1 MRTVLRVRLPG
12 VVSIVLAACAVT
24 ACGPAPQRAV
34 LGEWTNGAGRMTFY
48 PDGELYLTRDS
59 TTSVARYQFVARDR
73 VRVTDLAAAP
83 AEYRV
88 RVSRDSL
95 VMCRTDAASGCW
107 SLARV
112 AAGR

>member
-1 MRTVLRVRLPG
+1 MRISRRVRSSVARAALF
-12 VVSIVLAACAVT
+12 AACALSS
-24 ACGPAPQRAV
+24 CGRAPRRAV
-34 LGEWTNGAGRMTFY
+34 LGDWTNGAGRMTFY
-48 PDGELYLTRDS
+48 PDGELYVTQDS
-59 TTSVARYQFVARDR
+59 TTSVARYQFVGRDR

-95 VMCRTDAASGCW
+95 VMCRTDAGAGCW

-112 AAGR
+112 PGGR